1 MTCSSAEQQGA
12 GHFENRLVLLAEGGL
27 LLQIVQ
33 HGLLLRQ
40 AGVDVLGVDADLAA
54 VAPADFAGERLE
66 RIDDGPQKRRLA
78 LAVVADDGRAR
89 AVIDFQV
96 DVGGDLPLGI
106 ADRQVAAAQ
115 GGPLRGSTRGAR
127 ILAVGSSPAISVNS
141 RRSSCLLLDAPA
153 WRCWPGLCSW
163 R

>member
-1 MTCSSAEQQGA
+1 MPAA
-12 GHFENRLVLLAEGGL
+12 ALY
-27 LLQIVQ
+27 LQVVE
-33 HGLLLRQ
+33 HRLLLRQ

-66 RIDDGPQKRRLA
+66 RIDDGPQERRLA
-78 LAVVADDGRAR
+78 LAVVADDRRPR
-89 AVIDFQV
+89 AVIDLQV

-115 GGPLRGSTRGAR
+115 GRALAR
-127 ILAVGSSPAISVNS
+127 LDERRADVGRRLVAGDLDQSPAV
-141 RRSSCLLLDAPA
+141 RAACSSSGPA
-153 WRCWPGLCSW
+153 WRCWRGPCSW